1 MKTTSKIIISTAQV
15 AAAIQA
21 IGGLGSEQRSLN
33 VPSSGLYRLEV
44 QAALAGAQAQTMIRA
59 VMGVVATTLK
69 IDDQLMQERYAE
81 IESPDPKVVSFLAR
95 LSDKGSFDVAQTYD
109 MDSVGNSSLLPEY
122 LSCYNNCHSACH
134 GSRGWR

>member
-1 MKTTSKIIISTAQV
+1 MKTTSKIIISTASV

-21 IGGLGSEQRSLN
+21 IGGVGHDQRSLN
-33 VPSSGLYRLEV
+33 VPSSDLYKLEV

-59 VMGVVATTLK
+59 AMGAVTATLK
-69 IDDQLMQERYAE
+69 IDDKLMQERYAE

-109 MDSVGNSSLLPEY
+109 MDSVGNNAGSEY